1 MPIHIAAAGVLNLF
15 SWLMKISAENLADI
29 LGISKRTLLHWER
42 CGRFASKTDKSGRKY
57 FNSGDLM
64 DIPEVSEMVNSRWD
78 TELKTKPKS
87 AYTCIELFAGA
98 GGLALG
104 MEQAGLKHIM
114 LNEQDKYACATLKQ
128 NRPLWNVI
136 ENDIHKIDFKKYANS
151 VDLLTGGFPCQAFSH
166 AGNRCG
172 FEDAR
177 GTLFFEL
184 ARAIRDAKP
193 KVVLCENVR
202 GLLSHDSGRT
212 FNVIKHVINELGYNL
227 VEPRVLQAV
236 KYKVPQKRERVILIA
251 VKKEYHGIAQFRWPE
266 PYYRIMNLRDAF
278 YPGELYSTE
287 VPSSK
292 GMAYSENKRKV
303 LELVPMGGY
312 WKDLPVD
319 IQKSYMGKSYY
330 SGGGKTGMA
339 KRLSLD
345 EPALTL
351 TCAPAQKE
359 TERCHPTK
367 TRPLTVREYAR
378 IQTFPDDWEFV
389 GNISAQYKQIG
400 NAVPVNLAYALGR
413 SIVRLLNEITYPK

>member
-57 FNSGDLM
+57 FNSDDLM
-64 DIPEVSEMVNSRWD
+64 DIPEVSEMINSRWD
-78 TELKTKPKS
+78 AELKTKPKS

-114 LNEQDKYACATLKQ
+114 LNEQDKYACATLKR

-251 VKKEYHGIAQFRWPE
+251 VKKEYYGKAQFRWPK

-292 GMAYSENKRKV
+292 GVAYSENKRKI

-312 WKDLPVD
+312 WKDLPID

-359 TERCHPTK
+359 TERCHPTE
-367 TRPLTVREYAR
+367 TRPLTIREYAR

>member
-1 MPIHIAAAGVLNLF
+1 MEISIA
-15 SWLMKISAENLADI
+15 NLADI
-29 LGISKRTLLHWER
+29 LGISKRILLRWEQS
-42 CGRFASKTDKSGRKY
+42 GRLVSKTDKSGRKY
-57 FNSGDLM
+57 FDSDDLM

-78 TELKTKPKS
+78 TELGAKPKRE
-87 AYTCIELFAGA
+87 YTSIELFAGA

-104 MEQAGLKHIM
+104 MEQAGFKHIM
-114 LNEQDKYACATLKQ
+114 LNEHDKYACATLKR
-128 NRPLWNVI
+128 NRPLWNII
-136 ENDIHKIDFKKYANS
+136 EDDIHKLDFKKYANS

-184 ARAIRDAKP
+184 ARAIREAKP

-202 GLLSHDSGRT
+202 GLLTHDNGRT
-212 FNVIKHVINELGYNL
+212 FNVIRHVINELGYNL
-227 VEPRVLQAV
+227 IEPRVLQAV

-251 VKKEYHGIAQFRWPE
+251 VKKEYQGKAQFRWPE

-278 YPGELYSTE
+278 YPGELYSTK
-287 VPSSK
+287 VPASK
-292 GMAYSENKRKV
+292 GLAYSESKRKI

-319 IQKSYMGKSYY
+319 IQKNYMGKSYY

-359 TERCHPTK
+359 TERCHPTE

-413 SIVRLLNEITYPK
+413 SIVRLLNEIT

>member
-1 MPIHIAAAGVLNLF
+1 
-15 SWLMKISAENLADI
+15 MKISAENLADI

-57 FNSGDLM
+57 FNSDDLM

-87 AYTCIELFAGA
+87 AYTSIELFAGA

-114 LNEQDKYACATLKQ
+114 LNEQDNYACATLKR

-172 FEDAR
+172 FGDAR

-202 GLLSHDSGRT
+202 GLLSHDNGRT

-251 VKKEYHGIAQFRWPE
+251 VKKEYHGKAQFRWPE

-287 VPSSK
+287 VPASK
-292 GMAYSENKRKV
+292 GMAYSENKRKI

-319 IQKSYMGKSYY
+319 IQKNYMGKSYY
-330 SGGGKTGMA
+330 SSGGKTGMA

-359 TERCHPTK
+359 TERCHPTE
-367 TRPLTVREYAR
+367 TRPLTIREYAR

>member
-1 MPIHIAAAGVLNLF
+1 M
-15 SWLMKISAENLADI
+15 
-29 LGISKRTLLHWER
+29 
-42 CGRFASKTDKSGRKY
+42 
-57 FNSGDLM
+57 
-64 DIPEVSEMVNSRWD
+64 
-78 TELKTKPKS
+78 
-87 AYTCIELFAGA
+87 
-98 GGLALG
+98 
-104 MEQAGLKHIM
+104 
-114 LNEQDKYACATLKQ
+114 
-128 NRPLWNVI
+128 
-136 ENDIHKIDFKKYANS
+136 
-151 VDLLTGGFPCQAFSH
+151 LTGGFPCQAFSH

-184 ARAIRDAKP
+184 ARAIREAKP
-193 KVVLCENVR
+193 KIVLSENVR
-202 GLLSHDSGRT
+202 GLLTHDNGRT
-212 FNVIKHVINELGYNL
+212 FNVIRHVINELGYNL
-227 VEPRVLQAV
+227 IEPRVLQAV

-251 VKKEYHGIAQFRWPE
+251 VKNEYQGKAQFRWPE

-287 VPSSK
+287 VPVSK
-292 GMAYSENKRKV
+292 GLAYSESKRKI

-319 IQKSYMGKSYY
+319 IQKNYMGKSYY
-330 SGGGKTGMA
+330 SGGEKTGMA

-359 TERCHPTK
+359 TERCHPTE
-367 TRPLTVREYAR
+367 TRPLTIREYAR
-378 IQTFPDDWEFV
+378 IQTFPDDWKFI

-413 SIVRLLNEITYPK
+413 SIVRLLNEIT

>member
-251 VKKEYHGIAQFRWPE
+251 VKKEYHGKAQFRWPE

-287 VPSSK
+287 VPASK
-292 GMAYSENKRKV
+292 GMAYSENKRKI

-359 TERCHPTK
+359 TERCHPTE
-367 TRPLTVREYAR
+367 TRPLTIREYAR

>member
-1 MPIHIAAAGVLNLF
+1 MAACLQIRFFQYTFARARL
-15 SWLMKISAENLADI
+15 
-29 LGISKRTLLHWER
+29 KR
-42 CGRFASKTDKSGRKY
+42 
-57 FNSGDLM
+57 
-64 DIPEVSEMVNSRWD
+64 
-78 TELKTKPKS
+78 
-87 AYTCIELFAGA
+87 
-98 GGLALG
+98 
-104 MEQAGLKHIM
+104 
-114 LNEQDKYACATLKQ
+114 

-136 ENDIHKIDFKKYANS
+136 EDDIHKLDFKKYANS

-184 ARAIRDAKP
+184 ARAIREAKP
-193 KVVLCENVR
+193 KIVLCENVR
-202 GLLSHDSGRT
+202 GLLTHDNGRT
-212 FNVIKHVINELGYNL
+212 FNVIRHVINELGYNL
-227 VEPRVLQAV
+227 IEPRVLQAV

-251 VKKEYHGIAQFRWPE
+251 VKKEYQGKAQFRWPE

-287 VPSSK
+287 VPASK
-292 GMAYSENKRKV
+292 GLAYSESKRKI

-319 IQKSYMGKSYY
+319 IQKNYMGKSYY
-330 SGGGKTGMA
+330 SGGEKTGMA

-345 EPALTL
+345 EPALIL

-359 TERCHPTK
+359 TERCHPTE
-367 TRPLTVREYAR
+367 TRPLTIREYAR
-378 IQTFPDDWEFV
+378 IQTFPDDWKFI

-413 SIVRLLNEITYPK
+413 SIVRLLNEIT

>member
-57 FNSGDLM
+57 FDSGDLM

-114 LNEQDKYACATLKQ
+114 LNEQDRYACATLKQ

-202 GLLSHDSGRT
+202 GLLSHDNGRT

-251 VKKEYHGIAQFRWPE
+251 VKKEYHGKAQFRWPE

-287 VPSSK
+287 VPASK
-292 GMAYSENKRKV
+292 GMAYSENKRKI

-359 TERCHPTK
+359 TERCHPTE

-378 IQTFPDDWEFV
+378 IQTFPDEWEFV

-413 SIVRLLNEITYPK
+413 SIVRLLNEIT

>member
-1 MPIHIAAAGVLNLF
+1 MEISIA
-15 SWLMKISAENLADI
+15 NLADI
-29 LGISKRTLLHWER
+29 LGISKRILLRWEQS
-42 CGRFASKTDKSGRKY
+42 GRLASKTDKSGRKY
-57 FNSGDLM
+57 FDSDDLM

-78 TELKTKPKS
+78 TELGTKPKRE
-87 AYTCIELFAGA
+87 YTSTELFAGA

-104 MEQAGLKHIM
+104 MEQAGFKHIM
-114 LNEQDKYACATLKQ
+114 LNEHDKYACATLKR

-136 ENDIHKIDFKKYANS
+136 EDDIHKLDFKKYANS

-184 ARAIRDAKP
+184 ARAIREAKP
-193 KVVLCENVR
+193 KIVLSENVR
-202 GLLSHDSGRT
+202 GLLTHDNGRT
-212 FNVIKHVINELGYNL
+212 FNVIRHVINELGYNL
-227 VEPRVLQAV
+227 IEPRVLQAV

-251 VKKEYHGIAQFRWPE
+251 VKKEYQGKAQFRWPE

-287 VPSSK
+287 VPASK
-292 GMAYSENKRKV
+292 GLAYSESKRKI

-319 IQKSYMGKSYY
+319 IQKNYMGKSYY
-330 SGGGKTGMA
+330 SGGEKTGMA

-359 TERCHPTK
+359 TERCHPTE
-367 TRPLTVREYAR
+367 TRPLTIREYAR
-378 IQTFPDDWEFV
+378 IQTFPDDWKFI

-413 SIVRLLNEITYPK
+413 SIVRLLNEIT

>member
-1 MPIHIAAAGVLNLF
+1 MAACLQIRFFQYTFARARL
-15 SWLMKISAENLADI
+15 
-29 LGISKRTLLHWER
+29 KR
-42 CGRFASKTDKSGRKY
+42 
-57 FNSGDLM
+57 
-64 DIPEVSEMVNSRWD
+64 
-78 TELKTKPKS
+78 
-87 AYTCIELFAGA
+87 
-98 GGLALG
+98 
-104 MEQAGLKHIM
+104 
-114 LNEQDKYACATLKQ
+114 

-136 ENDIHKIDFKKYANS
+136 EDDIHKLDFKKYANS

-184 ARAIRDAKP
+184 ARAIREAKP
-193 KVVLCENVR
+193 KIVLSENVR
-202 GLLSHDSGRT
+202 GLLTHDNGRT
-212 FNVIKHVINELGYNL
+212 FNVIRHVINELGYNL
-227 VEPRVLQAV
+227 IEPRVLQAV

-251 VKKEYHGIAQFRWPE
+251 VKKEYQGKAQFRWPE

-278 YPGELYSTE
+278 YPGELY
-287 VPSSK
+287 K
-292 GMAYSENKRKV
+292 GLAYSESKRKI

-319 IQKSYMGKSYY
+319 IQKNYMGKSYY
-330 SGGGKTGMA
+330 SGGEKTGMA

-359 TERCHPTK
+359 TERCHPTE
-367 TRPLTVREYAR
+367 TRPLTIREYAR
-378 IQTFPDDWEFV
+378 IQTFPDDWKFI

-400 NAVPVNLAYALGR
+400 NAVPANLAYALGR
-413 SIVRLLNEITYPK
+413 SIVRLLNEIT

>member
-57 FNSGDLM
+57 FDSDDLM

-202 GLLSHDSGRT
+202 GLLSHDSGKT
-212 FNVIKHVINELGYNL
+212 FKVIRDIIPELGYTL
-227 VEPRVLQAV
+227 IEPRILQAV
-236 KYKVPQKRERVILIA
+236 KYKVPQKRERLII
-251 VKKEYHGIAQFRWPE
+251 IAIRNDYADKANFRWPE
-266 PYYRIMNLRDAF
+266 PYYKIMNLRDA
-278 YPGELYSTE
+278 LYKGDLYETD
-287 VPSSK
+287 VPVSK
-292 GMAYSENKRKV
+292 GQKYPEKKQRVMA
-303 LELVPMGGY
+303 LVPMGGY
-312 WKDLPVD
+312 WKDLPVAT
-319 IQKSYMGKSYY
+319 QKEYMGKSFY

-339 KRLSLD
+339 RRLSLD

-351 TCAPAQKE
+351 TCSPSQKE
-359 TERCHPTK
+359 TERCHPTE
-367 TRPLTVREYAR
+367 TRPLTIREYAR
-378 IQTFPDDWEFV
+378 IQTFPDTWEFA
-389 GNISAQYKQIG
+389 GAMSAQYKQIG

-413 SIVRLLNEITYPK
+413 SLIRLLNEID

>member
-1 MPIHIAAAGVLNLF
+1 
-15 SWLMKISAENLADI
+15 MKISAENLADI

-57 FNSGDLM
+57 FDSDDLM
-64 DIPEVSEMVNSRWD
+64 EIPEVSEMVNSRWD

-251 VKKEYHGIAQFRWPE
+251 VKKEYHGKAQFRWPE

-292 GMAYSENKRKV
+292 GMAYSENKRKI

-339 KRLSLD
+339 RRLSLD

-359 TERCHPTK
+359 TERCHPTE
-367 TRPLTVREYAR
+367 TRPLTIHEYAR

>member
-1 MPIHIAAAGVLNLF
+1 
-15 SWLMKISAENLADI
+15 MKISAENLADI

-57 FNSGDLM
+57 FDSDDLM

-251 VKKEYHGIAQFRWPE
+251 VKKEYHGKAQFRWPE

-287 VPSSK
+287 VPASK
-292 GMAYSENKRKV
+292 GMAYSENKRKI

-319 IQKSYMGKSYY
+319 IQKNYMGKSYY

-339 KRLSLD
+339 RRLSLD
-345 EPALTL
+345 APALTL

-359 TERCHPTK
+359 TERCHPTE
-367 TRPLTVREYAR
+367 TRPLTIREYAR

-400 NAVPVNLAYALGR
+400 NAVPVNLAYVLGR

>member
-57 FNSGDLM
+57 FNSDDLM
-64 DIPEVSEMVNSRWD
+64 DIPEVSEMVNTRWD

-87 AYTCIELFAGA
+87 AYTSIELFAGA

-114 LNEQDKYACATLKQ
+114 LNEQDNYACATLKR

-172 FEDAR
+172 FGDAR

-202 GLLSHDSGRT
+202 GLLSHDNGRT

-251 VKKEYHGIAQFRWPE
+251 VKKEYHGKAQFRWPE

-287 VPSSK
+287 VPASK
-292 GMAYSENKRKV
+292 GMAYSENKRKI

-319 IQKSYMGKSYY
+319 IQKNYMGKSYY
-330 SGGGKTGMA
+330 SSGGKTGMA

-359 TERCHPTK
+359 TERCHPTE
-367 TRPLTVREYAR
+367 TRPLTIREYAR

>member
-57 FNSGDLM
+57 FDSDDLM
-64 DIPEVSEMVNSRWD
+64 DIPEVSEMVNSHWD
-78 TELKTKPKS
+78 AELGTKPKRE
-87 AYTCIELFAGA
+87 YTSIELFAGA

-193 KVVLCENVR
+193 KIVLCENVR
-202 GLLSHDSGRT
+202 GLLSHDSVKT
-212 FNVIKHVINELGYNL
+212 FNVIRKLN
-227 VEPRVLQAV
+227 
-236 KYKVPQKRERVILIA
+236 ILI
-251 VKKEYHGIAQFRWPE
+251 KEGDCFQIR
-266 PYYRIMNLRDAF
+266 N
-278 YPGELYSTE
+278 STHI
-287 VPSSK
+287 
-292 GMAYSENKRKV
+292 
-303 LELVPMGGY
+303 
-312 WKDLPVD
+312 D
-319 IQKSYMGKSYY
+319 I
-330 SGGGKTGMA
+330 TG
-339 KRLSLD
+339 
-345 EPALTL
+345 T
-351 TCAPAQKE
+351 
-359 TERCHPTK
+359 
-367 TRPLTVREYAR
+367 
-378 IQTFPDDWEFV
+378 
-389 GNISAQYKQIG
+389 
-400 NAVPVNLAYALGR
+400 
-413 SIVRLLNEITYPK
+413 

>member
-1 MPIHIAAAGVLNLF
+1 MEISIA
-15 SWLMKISAENLADI
+15 NLADI

-57 FNSGDLM
+57 FDSGDLM

-114 LNEQDKYACATLKQ
+114 LNEQDRYACATLKQ

-136 ENDIHKIDFKKYANS
+136 ENDIHKLDFKKYANS

-202 GLLSHDSGRT
+202 GLLSHDNGRT
-212 FNVIKHVINELGYNL
+212 FNVIRHVINELGYNL
-227 VEPRVLQAV
+227 IEPRVLQAV

-251 VKKEYHGIAQFRWPE
+251 VKKEYQGKAQFRWPE

-287 VPSSK
+287 VPASK
-292 GMAYSENKRKV
+292 GLAYSESKRKI

-319 IQKSYMGKSYY
+319 IQKNYMGKSYY

-359 TERCHPTK
+359 TERCHPTE
-367 TRPLTVREYAR
+367 TRPLTIREYAR

-413 SIVRLLNEITYPK
+413 SIVRLLNEIT

>member
-1 MPIHIAAAGVLNLF
+1 MEISIA
-15 SWLMKISAENLADI
+15 NLADI
-29 LGISKRTLLHWER
+29 LGISKGILLRWEQD
-42 CGRFASKTDKSGRKY
+42 GRLASKTDKSGRKY
-57 FNSGDLM
+57 FDSDDLM
-64 DIPEVSEMVNSRWD
+64 DIPEVSEMINSKWD
-78 TELKTKPKS
+78 AELKVRPKRD
-87 AYTCIELFAGA
+87 YTSIEFFAGA

-104 MEQAGLKHIM
+104 MEQAGFKHIM
-114 LNEQDKYACATLKQ
+114 LNEHDKYACATLKR
-128 NRPLWNVI
+128 NRPLWNII
-136 ENDIHKIDFKKYANS
+136 EDDIHKLDFKKYANS

-184 ARAIRDAKP
+184 ARAIREAKP

-212 FNVIKHVINELGYNL
+212 FSVIRHIINELAYNL

-251 VKKEYHGIAQFRWPE
+251 VKNEYQGKAQFHWPE

-287 VPSSK
+287 VPASK
-292 GMAYSENKRKV
+292 GLAYSESKRKI

-319 IQKSYMGKSYY
+319 IQKNYMGKSYY

-359 TERCHPTK
+359 TERCHPTE
-367 TRPLTVREYAR
+367 TRPLTIREYAR
-378 IQTFPDDWEFV
+378 IQTFPDDWKFI

-413 SIVRLLNEITYPK
+413 SIVRLLNEIT

>member
-57 FNSGDLM
+57 FDSDDLM

-78 TELKTKPKS
+78 AELGTKPKWE
-87 AYTCIELFAGA
+87 YTSIELFAGA

-114 LNEQDKYACATLKQ
+114 LNEQDKYACATLKK

-236 KYKVPQKRERVILIA
+236 KYKVPQKRERLILIA
-251 VKKEYHGIAQFRWPE
+251 VKKEYHGKAQFRWPE

-287 VPSSK
+287 VPASK
-292 GMAYSENKRKV
+292 GVAYSENKRKI

-319 IQKSYMGKSYY
+319 IQKNYMGKSYY

-339 KRLSLD
+339 RRLSLD

-359 TERCHPTK
+359 TERCHPTE
-367 TRPLTVREYAR
+367 TRPLTIREYAR

-400 NAVPVNLAYALGR
+400 NAVPVNLAYAIGR
-413 SIVRLLNEITYPK
+413 SIVRLLNEIT

>member
-1 MPIHIAAAGVLNLF
+1 MEISIA
-15 SWLMKISAENLADI
+15 NLADI
-29 LGISKRTLLHWER
+29 LGISKRILLRWEQD
-42 CGRFASKTDKSGRKY
+42 GRFASKTDKLGKKY
-57 FNSGDLM
+57 FNSDDIM
-64 DIPEVSEMVNSRWD
+64 DIPEVSEMINSRWD
-78 TELKTKPKS
+78 EELKTKPKREYMS
-87 AYTCIELFAGA
+87 IELFAGA

-104 MEQAGLKHIM
+104 MEQAGFKHIM
-114 LNEQDKYACATLKQ
+114 LNEHDKYACATLKR
-128 NRPLWNVI
+128 NRPLWNII
-136 ENDIHKIDFKKYANS
+136 EDDIHKLDFKKYANS

-184 ARAIRDAKP
+184 ARAIREAKP

-202 GLLSHDSGRT
+202 GLLTHDNGRT
-212 FNVIKHVINELGYNL
+212 FSVIRHIINELGYNL

-236 KYKVPQKRERVILIA
+236 KYKVPQKRKRVILIA
-251 VKKEYHGIAQFRWPE
+251 VKKEYQGKAQYHWPE

-287 VPSSK
+287 VPASK
-292 GMAYSENKRKV
+292 GLAYSGNKRKV

-319 IQKSYMGKSYY
+319 IQKNYMGKSYY

-359 TERCHPTK
+359 TERCHPTE
-367 TRPLTVREYAR
+367 TRPLTIREYAR
-378 IQTFPDDWEFV
+378 IQTFPDDWKFI

-400 NAVPVNLAYALGR
+400 NAVPINLAYALGR
-413 SIVRLLNEITYPK
+413 SIVRLLNEIT

>member
-1 MPIHIAAAGVLNLF
+1 MHIHIATAGVLNLF

-42 CGRFASKTDKSGRKY
+42 CGRLASKTDKSGRKY
-57 FNSGDLM
+57 FDSDDLM
-64 DIPEVSEMVNSRWD
+64 DIPEVSETVNSRWD

-114 LNEQDKYACATLKQ
+114 LNEQDKYACATLKR

-136 ENDIHKIDFKKYANS
+136 KNDIHKIDFKKYANS

-202 GLLSHDSGRT
+202 R
-212 FNVIKHVINELGYNL
+212 
-227 VEPRVLQAV
+227 
-236 KYKVPQKRERVILIA
+236 
-251 VKKEYHGIAQFRWPE
+251 
-266 PYYRIMNLRDAF
+266 
-278 YPGELYSTE
+278 
-287 VPSSK
+287 
-292 GMAYSENKRKV
+292 
-303 LELVPMGGY
+303 
-312 WKDLPVD
+312 
-319 IQKSYMGKSYY
+319 
-330 SGGGKTGMA
+330 
-339 KRLSLD
+339 
-345 EPALTL
+345 
-351 TCAPAQKE
+351 
-359 TERCHPTK
+359 
-367 TRPLTVREYAR
+367 
-378 IQTFPDDWEFV
+378 
-389 GNISAQYKQIG
+389 
-400 NAVPVNLAYALGR
+400 
-413 SIVRLLNEITYPK
+413 